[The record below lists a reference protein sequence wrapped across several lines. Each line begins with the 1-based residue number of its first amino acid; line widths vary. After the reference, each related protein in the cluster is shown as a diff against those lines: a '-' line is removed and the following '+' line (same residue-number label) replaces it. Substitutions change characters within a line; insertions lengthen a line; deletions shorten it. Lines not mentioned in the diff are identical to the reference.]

1 MNRKKKLELYI
12 HIPFCMKKCLYCDFL
27 SFPSDLQTQ
36 AEYMDQLRSE
46 ILSSGPWY
54 GDYEVSTIFIG
65 GGTPSALE
73 PEQITLLMQA
83 VHRAFQVAEDAEI
96 TIEANPGTRLADKL
110 PAYRA
115 AGINRIS
122 LGLQSAN
129 NEELKFLGRIHRFED
144 FLMAFQQARMAGFTN
159 INVDLMSAVPGQTVD
174 SWKNTLKKIIMLKPE
189 HISAY
194 SLIIEEGTPFG
205 EHYGCQEERKQRE
218 KQERREAML
227 CHEED
232 CGVETNLK
240 AETDRQAETDP
251 AAGTDY
257 TVKEYPAAAAA
268 YGAEGNRAGE
278 TVPAAKSSRTPEAVP
293 AAKSVRPAEAVPA
306 AATRSEAQGPIIG
319 DFWRGR
325 DPKKPDPLYQWP
337 PLVDEEEERRMYHL
351 TKTLLEDAG
360 YQRYEISNYAKPGQ
374 ECRHN
379 IGYWTGVE
387 YLGFGLGASSYVD
400 GCRFSNV
407 EDMETYQSLDF
418 SLDGLELLH
427 GDIHAQSRKEQMEEF
442 MFLGLRM
449 TEGVSDAVF
458 TQTFGVHMD
467 SVYGAVIERMVK
479 HGLLVQ
485 DEKNLALTEWGM
497 DVSNYVMSEFL
508 LD

>member
-54 GDYEVSTIFIG
+54 ADYEVSTIFIG

-83 VHRAFQVAEDAEI
+83 VHRAFQVAADAEI
-96 TIEANPGTRLADKL
+96 TIEANPGTRLAGKL

-129 NEELKFLGRIHRFED
+129 NEELKLLGRIHRFED

-205 EHYGCQEERKQRE
+205 EHYGCEEERKQRE

-227 CHEED
+227 CREADCGVKMDHAAEADRVVETDHAAEAD
-232 CGVETNLK
+232 CGVETDHAVESDRVVEGNHR
-240 AETDRQAETDP
+240 AESDR
-251 AAGTDY
+251 
-257 TVKEYPAAAAA
+257 V
-268 YGAEGNRAGE
+268 AEGNHGAESGHVVEERIEAG
-278 TVPAAKSSRTPEAVP
+278 S
-293 AAKSVRPAEAVPA
+293 
-306 AATRSEAQGPIIG
+306 QGPIIG
-319 DFWRGR
+319 DFWHGR
-325 DPKKPDPLYQWP
+325 DSKKPDPLYQWP

-351 TKTLLEDAG
+351 TKTLLAEAG

-387 YLGFGLGASSYVD
+387 YLGFGLGASSYVN

-407 EDMETYQSLDF
+407 EDMKTYQNLDF

-427 GDIHAQSRKEQMEEF
+427 GDIHTQSRKEQMEEF

-449 TEGVSDAVF
+449 TEGVSDAAF

-467 SVYGAVIERMVK
+467 SVYGGVIEKMVK

-485 DEKNLALTEWGM
+485 DERNLALTDWGM

>member
-1 MNRKKKLELYI
+1 MNKKKKLELYI
-12 HIPFCMKKCLYCDFL
+12 HIPFCVRKCLYCDFL

-54 GDYEVSTIFIG
+54 TDYQVDTIFIG
-65 GGTPSALE
+65 GGTPSVLE

-83 VHRAFQVAEDAEI
+83 VRRAFDVAEDAEI
-96 TIEANPGTRLADKL
+96 TIEANPGTRLAGKL
-110 PAYRA
+110 PVYRE

-129 NEELKFLGRIHRFED
+129 NEELKLLGRIHRFED
-144 FLMAFQQARMAGFTN
+144 FLMAFQQARMSGFAN
-159 INVDLMSAVPGQTVD
+159 INVDLMSAVPGQTAD
-174 SWKNTLKKIIMLKPE
+174 SWKNTLKKVIMLKPE

-205 EHYGCQEERKQRE
+205 VHYGCGEEKKQKEQEE
-218 KQERREAML
+218 A
-227 CHEED
+227 
-232 CGVETNLK
+232 K
-240 AETDRQAETDP
+240 A
-251 AAGTDY
+251 
-257 TVKEYPAAAAA
+257 
-268 YGAEGNRAGE
+268 
-278 TVPAAKSSRTPEAVP
+278 
-293 AAKSVRPAEAVPA
+293 
-306 AATRSEAQGPIIG
+306 
-319 DFWRGR
+319 
-325 DPKKPDPLYQWP
+325 PDPLYQWP
-337 PLVDEEEERRMYHL
+337 PLADEEEERRMYHL
-351 TKTLLEDAG
+351 TKDLLAEAG

-387 YLGFGLGASSYVD
+387 YLGFGLGASSYVN
-400 GCRFSNV
+400 GCRFSNA
-407 EDMETYQSLDF
+407 EDLKTYQNLDF

-427 GDIHAQSRKEQMEEF
+427 GGIHAQSRKEQMEEF

-449 TEGVSDAVF
+449 TEGVSDAAF
-458 TQTFGVHMD
+458 AQNFGVHMD
-467 SVYGAVIERMVK
+467 SVYGEVIEKMLANGLMV
-479 HGLLVQ
+479 Q
-485 DEKNLALTEWGM
+485 NEKNLALTEWGM

>member
-1 MNRKKKLELYI
+1 MNGKKKLELYI
-12 HIPFCMKKCLYCDFL
+12 HIPFCVRKCLYCDFL

-54 GDYEVSTIFIG
+54 ADYEVTTIFIG

-83 VHRAFQVAEDAEI
+83 VNRAFAVAEDAEI
-96 TIEANPGTRLADKL
+96 TIEANPGTRLAGKL
-110 PAYRA
+110 PVYRG

-129 NEELKFLGRIHRFED
+129 NEELKLLGRIHRFED

-159 INVDLMSAVPGQTVD
+159 INVDLMSAIPGQTVD
-174 SWKNTLKKIIMLKPE
+174 SWKNTLKKVIMLKPE

-194 SLIIEEGTPFG
+194 SLIIEDGTPFG
-205 EHYGCQEERKQRE
+205 DHYGCEEERKRKKKE
-218 KQERREAML
+218 KRRETLLNPAADEGVDPEANTVGSQDPEGVAEDI
-227 CHEED
+227 EENAAED
-232 CGVETNLK
+232 K
-240 AETDRQAETDP
+240 AGSGKDRKGKRPAAVGETD
-251 AAGTDY
+251 G
-257 TVKEYPAAAAA
+257 
-268 YGAEGNRAGE
+268 
-278 TVPAAKSSRTPEAVP
+278 
-293 AAKSVRPAEAVPA
+293 
-306 AATRSEAQGPIIG
+306 QGPIIG
-319 DFWRGR
+319 NFWRGR
-325 DPKKPDPLYQWP
+325 DSKEPDPLYQWP
-337 PLVDEEEERRMYHL
+337 PLADEEEERQMYHL
-351 TKTLLEDAG
+351 TKTLLAEAG
-360 YQRYEISNYAKPGQ
+360 YQRYEISNYARPGQ

-379 IGYWTGVE
+379 TGYWTGTE
-387 YLGFGLGASSYVD
+387 YLGFGLGASSYVN

-407 EDMETYQSLDF
+407 EELKIYQNLDF
-418 SLDGLELLH
+418 SLDGLEILH
-427 GDIHAQSRKEQMEEF
+427 GEVHAQSRKEQMEEF

-467 SVYGAVIERMVK
+467 SVYGAVIEKMVK
-479 HGLLVQ
+479 NGLLAQ
-485 DEKNLALTEWGM
+485 NERNLALTEWGM

>member
-27 SFPSDLQTQ
+27 SFPSDPQTQ

-96 TIEANPGTRLADKL
+96 TIEANPGTRLAGKL

-129 NEELKFLGRIHRFED
+129 NEELKLLGRIHRFED

-205 EHYGCQEERKQRE
+205 EHYGCQEE
-218 KQERREAML
+218 
-227 CHEED
+227 
-232 CGVETNLK
+232 TNLK
-240 AETDRQAETDP
+240 VET
-251 AAGTDY
+251 
-257 TVKEYPAAAAA
+257 
-268 YGAEGNRAGE
+268 
-278 TVPAAKSSRTPEAVP
+278 
-293 AAKSVRPAEAVPA
+293 
-306 AATRSEAQGPIIG
+306 
-319 DFWRGR
+319 
-325 DPKKPDPLYQWP
+325 DPLYQWP
-337 PLVDEEEERRMYHL
+337 PLVDEEEERSMYHL
-351 TKTLLEDAG
+351 TKTLLAEAG
-360 YQRYEISNYAKPGQ
+360 YQRYEISNYAKPGE

-387 YLGFGLGASSYVD
+387 YLGFGLGASSYVN
-400 GCRFSNV
+400 GCRFSNA

-449 TEGVSDAVF
+449 TEGVSDAAF

-467 SVYGAVIERMVK
+467 AVYGPVIEKMVK

-485 DEKNLALTEWGM
+485 DERNLALTDWGM